1 MHIIDKIN
9 QEVVSYEKKKLNGGN
24 DSPLAFFSF
33 EYFPP
38 KTEQGVNNLM
48 HRIDRMVTRFSPL
61 FVDVTWGSAAS
72 TLTRSL
78 QIASH
83 AQRYSGVDVLLHLTL
98 SGMNEQQLKSVLDQA
113 KSAGIQ
119 NILALRG
126 DDGGIMLAS
135 KGCDGGMTHAVDLVR
150 FIRKYYGD
158 YFGIAVAGHPEG
170 HERSEFSLE
179 EEVVHLKEKIEAG
192 ADFII
197 TQFFYD
203 PQVFVNFV
211 HRCRNEGINC
221 PILPGVMPIQSF
233 SSFQRMT
240 GYCGTRVPTE
250 VFERLSPIKD
260 NDEAVKEVGCQI
272 TIDLCQSVINA
283 GACHGVHFYTL
294 NLERSTSM
302 ILERMMRIDNAL
314 DEGKSKYAGLNRTL
328 PWRQSALEKR
338 SKQEDVRPIHWAN
351 RPKSYVLR
359 TEAWDE
365 FPNGRWGPST
375 SPAFGELSDSHFYSY
390 TMGSEEDRR
399 VMLGEAPISVQEIN
413 EVFAM
418 YLEGVISHIP
428 WCETPLQPESFV
440 LQKPLAALNRNG
452 FLTLNSQPSVN
463 GARSDDPVYGWG
475 GKGGYVYQKAYVE
488 CFISSRQM
496 SCLKELVSSDPRLN
510 LYAVNCD
517 GKEDRVGIEEDGVT
531 ALTWGVFPNR
541 EVLQPTIFD
550 PAVFVVWA
558 EEAFLLWK
566 TMWQNLYESGS
577 VSWELIED
585 IHDSYFLVAI
595 IDHDFVGDSNHL
607 WNALLSL

>member
-1 MHIIDKIN
+1 ML
-9 QEVVSYEKKKLNGGN
+9 Q
-24 DSPLAFFSF
+24 
-33 EYFPP
+33 
-38 KTEQGVNNLM
+38 
-48 HRIDRMVTRFSPL
+48 
-61 FVDVTWGSAAS
+61 SAHFLYC
-72 TLTRSL
+72 TNIFT
-78 QIASH
+78 
-83 AQRYSGVDVLLHLTL
+83 GVDVLLHLTL
-98 SGMNEQQLKSVLDQA
+98 SGINEQQLKSVLDQA
-113 KSAGIQ
+113 KSAGIH

-126 DDGGIMLAS
+126 DDGGATP
-135 KGCDGGMTHAVDLVR
+135 KGGKEGMTHAVDLVR
-150 FIRKYYGD
+150 FIRKNYGD

-170 HERSEFSLE
+170 HERTELSLNE
-179 EEVVHLKEKIEAG
+179 EMTHLKEKIDAG
-192 ADFII
+192 ADLII

-203 PQVFVNFV
+203 PQVFINFV
-211 HRCRNEGINC
+211 QRCRHEGINC

-240 GYCGTRVPTE
+240 EYCGTKVPPE

-272 TIDLCQSVINA
+272 AIDLCQKLLNTGV
-283 GACHGVHFYTL
+283 CHGVHFYTL
-294 NLERSTSM
+294 NLERSTTI
-302 ILERMMRIDNAL
+302 ILEEMMRSVNASE
-314 DEGKSKYAGLNRTL
+314 EGKDETSAGLNRTL

-390 TMGSEEDRR
+390 TMGSEEDRK
-399 VMLGEAPISVQEIN
+399 VMLGEAPTSVQEIN
-413 EVFAM
+413 EVFAR
-418 YLEGVISHIP
+418 YLEGVTSHIP
-428 WCETPLQPESFV
+428 WCETPLQPESFI
-440 LQKPLAALNRNG
+440 LQKPLATLNRKG

-488 CFISSRQM
+488 CFVSSGQM
-496 SCLKELVSSDPRLN
+496 GFLKELVSRDPRLN
-510 LYAVNCD
+510 LYAMNCS
-517 GKEDRVGIEEDGVT
+517 GEEHRVGMEEDGVT

-550 PAVFVVWA
+550 PAVFVVWV

-566 TMWQNLYESGS
+566 TMWQNLYDIES

-595 IDHDFVGDSNHL
+595 IDHDFVDDPNYL